1 MSDLLKQLNLLYV
14 EDDEEVRTLLE
25 RALARK
31 VKKLY
36 VGVDG
41 EEGLALYK
49 EHKPDLILT
58 DIRMPKMDG
67 ITMSKKIKELTPNI
81 PIIVLS
87 AHSETNYLIEA
98 IESGIGGYLLK
109 PLDKEKLYTTLEEHA
124 KIAFYEK
131 EKSDHERLLQE
142 VINLQPSIIFSN
154 DETKKALF
162 TNKLFIDYF
171 TLENTSQHSE
181 GMDVYEHLKK
191 FNNVIMEDNDKDVFW
206 LDYIFTHPNK
216 CFKIS
221 VNSESGQNNFYVNT
235 KVVNS
240 AHNDK
245 VVIVISLV
253 EL

>member
-41 EEGLALYK
+41 EEGLSLYK

-67 ITMSKKIKELTPNI
+67 ISMSKKIKELSPDI
-81 PIIVLS
+81 PIVVLS

-109 PLDKEKLYTTLEEHA
+109 PLDKEKLYNTLEEHA
-124 KIAFYEK
+124 KIVFYGK
-131 EKSDHERLLQE
+131 EKSEHERLLQE
-142 VINLQPSIIFSN
+142 VINLQPSVIFSN

-162 TNKLFIDYF
+162 TNKLFVDYF
-171 TLENTSQHSE
+171 TLENSSQHHAD
-181 GMDVYEHLKK
+181 MDVYEHLKK
-191 FNNVIMEDNDKDVFW
+191 FNNVTIEDNDKDTFW
-206 LDYIFTHPNK
+206 LDYIFSNPNK
-216 CFKIS
+216 CFKVM
-221 VNSESGQNNFYVNT
+221 VNSEGKKNNFYVNT
-235 KVVNS
+235 KLVNR